1 MTPAP
6 AVPGPPEGGSSGT
19 ARGPG
24 NPAEVERG
32 PRPGVTAPPGAPPP
46 GAPADDIRDPHRFR
60 RRGPRLR
67 ERVVLLGYRAG
78 RAVLGRLPLGP
89 ATVVGGWLAQVAYWL
104 WPAKRRIVR
113 ANAAHVLGVDPA
125 DRAAGRLARAVFRN
139 QVRWI
144 LETLRVGRLKP
155 GQADAQVDT
164 TEWPLLEAAR
174 AADGSLIVVSVHLGN
189 PEIGMAAIAR
199 YGLPIGLVTDDTAYD
214 GLVEAMAAPRRAWGV
229 EVIRWRSLR
238 DVYRVLRAGKAL
250 GLLVDWGYRPD
261 GIPVRLFDAW
271 TTLPAGPATLAAR
284 TGAPV
289 VVAWVIRQPD
299 GTFVGRVGTPVQVTS
314 PDPAELAR
322 ATQAI
327 ADDLERAI
335 RLAPEQWTTFKPI
348 WPLDPAEERRLAAL
362 HASQVGSSPG

>member
-1 MTPAP
+1 MTSA
-6 AVPGPPEGGSSGT
+6 ARPE
-19 ARGPG
+19 
-24 NPAEVERG
+24 EVERG
-32 PRPGVTAPPGAPPP
+32 SSPGVTAPPGAPV
-46 GAPADDIRDPHRFR
+46 DDIRDPHRYR
-60 RRGPRLR
+60 RRGPRPR

-89 ATVVGGWLAQVAYWL
+89 AAVVGGWLAQVAFWL

-113 ANAAHVLGVDPA
+113 ANAAHVLGVTPA
-125 DRAAGRLARAVFRN
+125 DPVAGRLARAIFRN
-139 QVRWI
+139 QARWI
-144 LETLRVGRLKP
+144 LESFRVARLRP

-164 TEWPLLEAAR
+164 TDWPQLEAAR
-174 AADGSLIVVSVHLGN
+174 AADGSLIVVSAHLGN
-189 PEIGMAAIAR
+189 PEIGVAAIAR
-199 YGLPIGLVTDDTAYD
+199 YGFPIGLVTDDTAHE
-214 GLVEAMAAPRRAWGV
+214 GLLEAMAAPRRAWGV

-238 DVYRVLRAGKAL
+238 DVYRVLRAGKLL

-261 GIPVRLFDAW
+261 GIPVRLFGAW

-289 VVAWVIRQPD
+289 IVAWVIRRPD
-299 GTFVGRVGTPVQVTS
+299 GTFVGRVGRPVRAAST
-314 PDPAELAR
+314 DPAELAR

-335 RLAPEQWTTFKPI
+335 RLAPDQWTTFKPI
-348 WPLDPAEERRLAAL
+348 WPQDPAEGPRLAAL